1 VTELLTSDG
10 VTVPIVRM
18 GLPDQFI
25 EHGAQAALLGQ
36 HHLDADGIV
45 AAVLALLPATEVLAG

>member
-1 VTELLTSDG
+1 VS
-10 VTVPIVRM
+10 VPIVRM

-36 HHLDADGIV
+36 FGLDADGI
-45 AAVLALLPATEVLAG
+45 AAAALALLPATEVLAG